1 MIFVLPYINK
11 YNKQYMKHWAFTFI
25 AIGLG
30 AVIGFISPAFGHYI
44 KPLGTAYL
52 QLLGMLIVPLVF
64 SSMIV
69 GITTIPDARKLGKI
83 GATTLLLY
91 FFTTLA
97 AIAIGLILSLTF
109 PMGTT
114 LHLTA
119 NGVIA
124 PSTSLSISDVLLSLI
139 PKNPIESFAEQ
150 NVLQVIIF
158 SVFFGVA
165 LNFSG
170 EKGQPFVLIIESLAH
185 VMQKL
190 TALVLLLT
198 PFGVFALMANA
209 TASMGLAILVPVLSF
224 LLLYYAGCLAH
235 FFFVLCGLIRMS
247 KLPVRPFIR
256 GIREAFATAISTCS
270 SSACLPVS
278 LTTATENLGI
288 SNSLASFVLP
298 LGCSLNMNGSA
309 LFQTM
314 GALFIANCYGI
325 ELSSLQ
331 MVTLVMTVLL
341 ATIGT
346 ASIPGAGFMM
356 LSIVFSSIGLPLE
369 GLALLA
375 GIDRLRDMGTTSLNV
390 IGDLACAL
398 FVAQTEKA
406 VDATTYLMQE
416 QV

>member
-1 MIFVLPYINK
+1 MR
-11 YNKQYMKHWAFTFI
+11 HWAITFI

-30 AVIGFISPAFGHYI
+30 AVIGFISPQLGCYI
-44 KPLGTAYL
+44 KPVGTAYL
-52 QLLGMLIVPLVF
+52 QLLGMLIIPLVF

-69 GITTIPDARKLGKI
+69 GITNIPDTRKLGTI

-97 AIAIGLILSLTF
+97 AVGIGLGLSRIYPL
-109 PMGTT
+109 GTE
-114 LHLTA
+114 LQLVSE
-119 NGVIA
+119 GVISPA
-124 PSTSLSISDVLLSLI
+124 ASLSISDVFLSLI
-139 PKNPIESFAEQ
+139 PQNPIRAFAEQ

-158 SVFFGVA
+158 SVFFGIA

-170 EKGQPFVLIIESLAH
+170 EKGQPFVAIVESLAH

-190 TALVLLLT
+190 TSLVLLVT

-209 TASMGLAILVPVLSF
+209 TASMGLAVLVPVISF
-224 LLLYYAGCLAH
+224 LLLYYAGCCIH
-235 FFFVLCGLIRMS
+235 FFVVLCGLVRAA
-247 KLPVRPFIR
+247 KLPVKPFIV
-256 GIREAFATAISTCS
+256 GVREAFATAISTCS

-288 SNSLASFVLP
+288 SNRLASFVLP

-325 ELSSLQ
+325 ELSFMQLT
-331 MVTLVMTVLL
+331 TLVMTVLL

-390 IGDLACAL
+390 LGDLACAL

-406 VDATTYLMQE
+406 VDSAVYQAEEIRT
-416 QV
+416 